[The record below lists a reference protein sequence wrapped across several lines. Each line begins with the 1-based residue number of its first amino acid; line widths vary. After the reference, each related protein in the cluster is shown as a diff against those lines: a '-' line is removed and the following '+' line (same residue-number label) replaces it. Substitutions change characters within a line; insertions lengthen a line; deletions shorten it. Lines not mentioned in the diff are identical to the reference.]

1 MSATMVN
8 SDNSFNGKRVFI
20 TGADGFIGS
29 HLTEALVR
37 GGAKVKALALY
48 NSFGACGWLDEIA
61 EDVRGEMRI
70 ELGDVRDGMQM
81 RSFAE
86 GSDVIFHLAALIG
99 IPYSY
104 VAAAS
109 CVDVNIHGTL
119 NLLEAARAG
128 TAGRFIH
135 TSTSEVYGSAIER
148 PINEGHPLHGQSP
161 YAASKIG
168 ADQMVETF
176 ARSHDIPAVT
186 LRPFNTYGPRQSE
199 RAIIPTAI
207 RQMLDPACAEV
218 RLGDLSTTRDFTFV
232 GDTVRAFIALGTAE
246 EAEFG
251 SVYNAGTGVETEI
264 GAVITLLNELT
275 GNNKKIVSESA
286 RLRPENSEVRAL
298 VADAARLGTISGWR
312 PETDLASGLGH
323 CVEWWRERIAAGRQR
338 RDTEF
343 AR

>member
-1 MSATMVN
+1 MSAAMSTT
-8 SDNSFNGKRVFI
+8 DNSFDGKRVFL

-29 HLTEALVR
+29 HLAEALVR
-37 GGAKVKALALY
+37 SGAKVTALALY
-48 NSFGACGWLDEIA
+48 NSFGTRGWLDETA
-61 EDVRGEMRI
+61 EDVRAEMHI
-70 ELGDVRDGMQM
+70 ELGDVRDGAQM

-86 GSDVIFHLAALIG
+86 GSDIIFHLAALIA

-119 NLLEAARAG
+119 NMLEAARAG

-135 TSTSEVYGSAIER
+135 TSTSEVYGSALMR
-148 PINEGHPLHGQSP
+148 PISEDHPLHGQSP

-168 ADQMVETF
+168 ADQMVEAF
-176 ARSHDIPAVT
+176 ARSHGIPAVT
-186 LRPFNTYGPRQSE
+186 LRPFNTFGPRQSE

-207 RQMLDPACAEV
+207 RQMLDPACEEV

-232 GDTVRAFIALGTAE
+232 GDTVRAFIALGAAE
-246 EAEFG
+246 DAEFG
-251 SVYNAGTGVETEI
+251 TVYNAGTGVETEI
-264 GAVITLLNELT
+264 GAVINMLNDLT
-275 GNNKKIVSESA
+275 GNNKKIVAESA

-298 VADAARLGTISGWR
+298 VADATRLTALSGWR
-312 PETDLASGLGH
+312 PETDLKGGLDH
-323 CVEWWRERIAAGRQR
+323 CVDWWRERIATGRQR
-338 RDTEF
+338 RDTDF